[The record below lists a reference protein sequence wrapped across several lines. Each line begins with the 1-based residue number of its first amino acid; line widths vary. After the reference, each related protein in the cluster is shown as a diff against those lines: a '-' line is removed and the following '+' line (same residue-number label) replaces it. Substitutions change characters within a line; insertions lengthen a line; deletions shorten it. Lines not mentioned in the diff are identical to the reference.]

1 MDSLYEDLFWYLDH
15 DEDGAVDLFE
25 FQEGLQDLGVT
36 LSLEDDEVGFM
47 KLRLI
52 LRSGPLERPPEAEWS
67 HSLDVLKLDLVL

>member
-52 LRSGPLERPPEAEWS
+52 WGQDLWRGLLRQNG
-67 HSLDVLKLDLVL
+67 VVV

>member
-47 KLRLI
+47 KLRLLWGQDLWRGL
-52 LRSGPLERPPEAEWS
+52 LRQNG
-67 HSLDVLKLDLVL
+67 VIV